1 MKYLTILFLIIAQI
15 KCYSLKKD
23 SISKKTTKVEVIS
36 SFYGSVGS
44 THLPVNFFNKI
55 YFGGFID
62 ESEKGNSYSI
72 AKTQRSGFETDMNF
86 GVNIYQENSELNGWY
101 FSLQNKISAAG
112 KYQQGLYDLIFRG
125 NEDLN
130 QQISLGNTKFH
141 FRNHQLINFGK
152 FYKNFS
158 FGFAIGN
165 ILQEYNGIFGEK
177 DLINFNNNYNW
188 NVVVNPNISFVRNNN
203 NALKKN
209 GNSLGLNFKI
219 KDAFKTTNLEY
230 EIEIK
235 NLGVMLLHSN
245 IETINYDT
253 SFTYSGLSFDQ
264 ITNINNLSSEISTPF
279 QPYFSNNKIISTT
292 PFEVKFNIVKSIN
305 NLELFAGAFYRNN
318 SQYLPKS
325 YIGFNYR
332 NEKKLNYGSNLSY
345 GGYNKFQWGINT
357 SYHTEKINAQIIL
370 QNCIGLIPS
379 LGRSLGIV
387 LNLNWKIR

>member
-1 MKYLTILFLIIAQI
+1 LKYLTILFLIVTQI
-15 KCYSLKKD
+15 KCYSLKRD
-23 SISKKTTKVEVIS
+23 SVAKKINKVEIIS

-72 AKTQRSGFETDMNF
+72 TKNQRSGFETDMSLK
-86 GVNIYQENSELNGWY
+86 VNIYQEKSELNGWY

-125 NEDLN
+125 NEDWN
-130 QQISLGNTKFH
+130 QQISIGNTNFH
-141 FRNHQLINFGK
+141 FRNHQLINLGK
-152 FYKNFS
+152 FYENFS
-158 FGFAIGN
+158 FGLVIGN
-165 ILQEYNGIFGEK
+165 ILQEYNGSFGEN
-177 DLINFNNNYNW
+177 DLIDFNSNYNW
-188 NVVVNPNISFVRNNN
+188 NIVVNPNIYFVRNNN
-203 NALKKN
+203 NIFKKN

-219 KDAFKTTNLEY
+219 KDNFKTTDLEY
-230 EIEIK
+230 ELEIK

-253 SFTYSGLSFDQ
+253 SFTYMGLSFDQ
-264 ITNINNLSSEISTPF
+264 ITNITDLSSEISTPF
-279 QPYFSNNKIISTT
+279 QPYNSNNRIISST

-305 NLELFAGAFYRNN
+305 ILELFAGAFYRNN

-370 QNCIGLIPS
+370 QNFIGLIPS
-379 LGRSLGIV
+379 FGKSLGIV

>member
-1 MKYLTILFLIIAQI
+1 MKYLTILFLILTQI
-15 KCYSLKKD
+15 NCYSLNRD
-23 SISKKTTKVEVIS
+23 SVTKKTTKVELIS

-62 ESEKGNSYSI
+62 ENEKGNSYSI
-72 AKTQRSGFETDMNF
+72 VKNQRSGFEADMDF
-86 GVNIYQENSELNGWY
+86 GVNIYQENNELKGWY
-101 FSLQNKISAAG
+101 FSIQNKISLAG

-125 NEDLN
+125 NEALN
-130 QQISLGNTKFH
+130 QQISLGNTNFH
-141 FRNHQLINFGK
+141 FRNHQLFNFGK
-152 FYKNFS
+152 FYENFS
-158 FGFAIGN
+158 FGLVIGN
-165 ILQEYNGIFGEK
+165 ILQEYNGSFGEN
-177 DLINFNNNYNW
+177 DFIDFNYNYNW
-188 NVVVNPNISFVRNNN
+188 SVVVNPNISFVRNANN
-203 NALKKN
+203 SFKKN

-219 KDAFKTTNLEY
+219 KDDFKTTNLHY
-230 EIEIK
+230 EIEVK

-245 IETINYDT
+245 VETINYDT
-253 SFTYSGLSFDQ
+253 SFSFSGFSFDQ
-264 ITNINNLSSEISTPF
+264 ITNITNLASEISTPF
-279 QPYFSNNKIISTT
+279 QPYNSNMRIISTT

-325 YIGFNYR
+325 YIGFNFR

-357 SYHTEKINAQIIL
+357 SYNTDKINTQIFI
-370 QNCIGLIPS
+370 QNFIGLIPS

>member
-1 MKYLTILFLIIAQI
+1 MKYLTILFLIVTQI
-15 KCYSLKKD
+15 KCYSLKRD
-23 SISKKTTKVEVIS
+23 SVAKKINKVEIIS

-72 AKTQRSGFETDMNF
+72 AKNQRSGFETDMSLK
-86 GVNIYQENSELNGWY
+86 VNIYQEKSELNGWY

-112 KYQQGLYDLIFRG
+112 KYQQELYDLIFRG
-125 NEDLN
+125 NEDWN
-130 QQISLGNTKFH
+130 QQISIGNTNFH
-141 FRNHQLINFGK
+141 FRNHQLINLGK
-152 FYKNFS
+152 FYENFS
-158 FGFAIGN
+158 FGLVIGN
-165 ILQEYNGIFGEK
+165 ILQEYNGSFGEN
-177 DLINFNNNYNW
+177 DLIDFNSNYNW
-188 NVVVNPNISFVRNNN
+188 NIVVNPNIYFVRNNN
-203 NALKKN
+203 NIFKKN

-219 KDAFKTTNLEY
+219 KDNFKTTDLEY
-230 EIEIK
+230 ELEIK

-253 SFTYSGLSFDQ
+253 SFTYMGLSFDQ
-264 ITNINNLSSEISTPF
+264 ITNITDLSSEISTPF
-279 QPYFSNNKIISTT
+279 QPYNSNNRIISST

-305 NLELFAGAFYRNN
+305 ILELFAGAFYRSN

-370 QNCIGLIPS
+370 QNFIGLIPS
-379 LGRSLGIV
+379 FGKSLGIV

>member
-1 MKYLTILFLIIAQI
+1 MKYLTILFLIITQI
-15 KCYSLKKD
+15 KCYSLKRD
-23 SISKKTTKVEVIS
+23 SIAKKTTKIEVNS

-44 THLPVNFFNKI
+44 THLPVNFFNTI

-62 ESEKGNSYSI
+62 EHEKGNSYSI
-72 AKTQRSGFETDMNF
+72 DKNQRSGFETDMNF
-86 GVNIYQENSELNGWY
+86 RVNIYQENSVLNGWY

-112 KYQQGLYDLIFRG
+112 IYNQGLYDFIFRG
-125 NEDLN
+125 NEDFN

-152 FYKNFS
+152 FYENFS
-158 FGFAIGN
+158 FGLVIGN
-165 ILQEYNGIFGEK
+165 ILQEYNGSFGEN
-177 DLINFNNNYNW
+177 DLIDFNSNYNW
-188 NVVVNPNISFVRNNN
+188 NVAVNPNISFVRNNN
-203 NALKKN
+203 NAFKKN

-219 KDAFKTTNLEY
+219 KNNFKSNNLEC
-230 EIEIK
+230 ELDVK
-235 NLGVMLLHSN
+235 NLGLMLIHSN
-245 IETINYDT
+245 IEIINYDT
-253 SFTYSGLSFDQ
+253 SFTYSGLSFGQ
-264 ITNINNLSSEISTPF
+264 ITNITNLSSEISTPF
-279 QPYFSNNKIISTT
+279 QPYTSNNRIISTT
-292 PFEVKFNIVKSIN
+292 PFEVKFNVVKSIN

-325 YIGFNYR
+325 YFGFNYR

-357 SYHTEKINAQIIL
+357 SYHTEKINAQIII

-379 LGRSLGIV
+379 LGKSLGLV

>member
-1 MKYLTILFLIIAQI
+1 MKYLTILLLIIAQI

-86 GVNIYQENSELNGWY
+86 GVKIYQENSELNGWY

-158 FGFAIGN
+158 FGLAIGN

-177 DLINFNNNYNW
+177 DLIDFNNNYNW

>member
-1 MKYLTILFLIIAQI
+1 MKYLTILFLIITQLD
-15 KCYSLKKD
+15 CYSLNRD
-23 SISKKTTKVEVIS
+23 SISKKTAKAELIS

-55 YFGGFID
+55 YFGGYID
-62 ESEKGNSYSI
+62 ESEKGNSFSI
-72 AKTQRSGFETDMNF
+72 AKNQRSGFETDMKF
-86 GVNIYQENSELNGWY
+86 GVNIYNENDELNGWY
-101 FSLQNKISAAG
+101 FSIQNKISTAG

-125 NEDLN
+125 NKDLN
-130 QQISLGNTKFH
+130 QQISIGNTNFH
-141 FRNHQLINFGK
+141 FRNHQLINLGK
-152 FYKNFS
+152 FYENFS
-158 FGFAIGN
+158 FGLVIGN
-165 ILQEYNGIFGEK
+165 ILQEYNGSFGEN
-177 DLINFNNNYNW
+177 DLIDFNSNYNW
-188 NVVVNPNISFVRNNN
+188 NIVVNPNIYFVRNNN
-203 NALKKN
+203 NIFKKN

-219 KDAFKTTNLEY
+219 KDNFKTTDLEY
-230 EIEIK
+230 ELEIK

-253 SFTYSGLSFDQ
+253 SFTYMGLSFDQ
-264 ITNINNLSSEISTPF
+264 ITNITDLSSEISTPF
-279 QPYFSNNKIISTT
+279 QPYNSNNRIISST

-305 NLELFAGAFYRNN
+305 ILELFAGAFYRNN

-370 QNCIGLIPS
+370 QNFIGLIPS
-379 LGRSLGIV
+379 FGKSLGIV

>member
-1 MKYLTILFLIIAQI
+1 LKYLTILFLIVTQI
-15 KCYSLKKD
+15 KCYSLKRD
-23 SISKKTTKVEVIS
+23 SVAKKINKVEIIS

-72 AKTQRSGFETDMNF
+72 AKNQRSGFETDMSLK
-86 GVNIYQENSELNGWY
+86 VNIYQEKSELNGWY

-125 NEDLN
+125 NEDWN
-130 QQISLGNTKFH
+130 QQISIGNTNFH
-141 FRNHQLINFGK
+141 FRNHQLINLGK
-152 FYKNFS
+152 FYENFS
-158 FGFAIGN
+158 FGLVIGN
-165 ILQEYNGIFGEK
+165 ILQEYNGSFGEN
-177 DLINFNNNYNW
+177 DLIDFNSNYNW
-188 NVVVNPNISFVRNNN
+188 NIVVNPNIYFVRNNN
-203 NALKKN
+203 NIFKKN

-219 KDAFKTTNLEY
+219 KDNFKTTDLEY
-230 EIEIK
+230 ELEIK

-253 SFTYSGLSFDQ
+253 SFTYMGLSFDQ
-264 ITNINNLSSEISTPF
+264 ITNITDLSSEISTPF
-279 QPYFSNNKIISTT
+279 QPYNSNNRIISST

-305 NLELFAGAFYRNN
+305 ILELFAGAFYRNN

-370 QNCIGLIPS
+370 QNFIGLIPS
-379 LGRSLGIV
+379 FGKSLGIV

>member
-1 MKYLTILFLIIAQI
+1 MIIIQI
-15 KCYSLKKD
+15 KCYSLNRD
-23 SISKKTTKVEVIS
+23 SIAKKTTKVEVIS

-55 YFGGFID
+55 YFGGFIG

-101 FSLQNKISAAG
+101 FSLQYKISAG
-112 KYQQGLYDLIFRG
+112 GRYQQGLYDLIFSG
-125 NEDLN
+125 NKELN
-130 QQISLGNTKFH
+130 QQISLENTNFH
-141 FRNHQLINFGK
+141 FRNHQLVNFGK

-158 FGFAIGN
+158 FGLVIGN
-165 ILQEYNGIFGEK
+165 ILQEYNGSFGEN
-177 DLINFNNNYNW
+177 DLIDFNSNYHW

-203 NALKKN
+203 NAFKKN
-209 GNSLGLNFKI
+209 GNSLGLTFRI
-219 KDAFKTTNLEY
+219 KNDFKTTGLEY
-230 EIEIK
+230 ELEIK

-253 SFTYSGLSFDQ
+253 SFTYSGLSFEQ
-264 ITNINNLSSEISTPF
+264 ITNISSLVSEISTPF
-279 QPYFSNNKIISTT
+279 RPYTSNNRVISTT
-292 PFEVKFNIVKSIN
+292 PFEVKFNVVKSLN

-325 YIGFNYR
+325 YFGFNYR
-332 NEKKLNYGSNLSY
+332 NEKKLNFGSNLSY

>member
-1 MKYLTILFLIIAQI
+1 MIFTQI
-15 KCYSLKKD
+15 KCYSLKQD
-23 SISKKTTKVEVIS
+23 SIPKKTTKFEAIS
-36 SFYGSVGS
+36 SFYSSIGS

-62 ESEKGNSYSI
+62 EREKGNSYSI
-72 AKTQRSGFETDMNF
+72 DKNQRSGFETDMNF

-101 FSLQNKISAAG
+101 FSLQKKISAAG
-112 KYQQGLYDLIFRG
+112 KYQQGLHDLIFRG

-130 QQISLGNTKFH
+130 QQISLENTKFH

-158 FGFAIGN
+158 FGLVIAN
-165 ILQEYNGIFGEK
+165 ILQEFNGRFGEN

-188 NVVVNPNISFVRNNN
+188 NIVVNPNISFVRNNN
-203 NALKKN
+203 NFFKKN
-209 GNSLGLNFKI
+209 GNSLGLNFRI
-219 KDAFKTTNLEY
+219 KDNYKMTNLEY

-253 SFTYSGLSFDQ
+253 SFSYSGLSFDQ
-264 ITNINNLSSEISTPF
+264 ITNITNFSSEISTQF
-279 QPYFSNNKIISTT
+279 QAYSSKNRIILTT
-292 PFEVKFNIVKSIN
+292 PFEFKFNVAKSIN
-305 NLELFAGAFYRNN
+305 NLELFAGVFYRNN

-325 YIGFNYR
+325 YFGFNYI

-345 GGYNKFQWGINT
+345 GGYNNFQWGINT
-357 SYHTEKINAQIIL
+357 SYNTEKINAQIIL
-370 QNCIGLIPS
+370 QNCLGLIPS
-379 LGRSLGIV
+379 LGRSFGII
-387 LNLNWKIR
+387 LNLKWEIR

>member
-23 SISKKTTKVEVIS
+23 SISKKITKVEVIS

-55 YFGGFID
+55 YFGGFIG

-86 GVNIYQENSELNGWY
+86 EVNIYQENSELNGWY

-158 FGFAIGN
+158 FGLAIGN

-177 DLINFNNNYNW
+177 DLIDFNNNYNW

-219 KDAFKTTNLEY
+219 KDAFKNTNLEY

-325 YIGFNYR
+325 YFGFNYR

>member
-1 MKYLTILFLIIAQI
+1 LKYLTILFLIVIQI
-15 KCYSLKKD
+15 KCYSLKRD
-23 SISKKTTKVEVIS
+23 SVAKKITKVEIIS

-72 AKTQRSGFETDMNF
+72 AKNQRSGFETDMNL

-112 KYQQGLYDLIFRG
+112 KYQQGLYDLIFMG
-125 NEDLN
+125 NEDWN
-130 QQISLGNTKFH
+130 QQISIGNTNFH

-152 FYKNFS
+152 FYENFS
-158 FGFAIGN
+158 FGLVIGN
-165 ILQEYNGIFGEK
+165 ILQEYNGSFGEN
-177 DLINFNNNYNW
+177 DLIDFNSNYNW
-188 NVVVNPNISFVRNNN
+188 NIVVNPNIYFVRNNN
-203 NALKKN
+203 NIFKKN

-219 KDAFKTTNLEY
+219 KDNFKTTDLEY
-230 EIEIK
+230 ELEIK
-235 NLGVMLLHSN
+235 NLGVILLHSN

-253 SFTYSGLSFDQ
+253 SFTYMGLSFDQ
-264 ITNINNLSSEISTPF
+264 ITNITNLSSEISTPF
-279 QPYFSNNKIISTT
+279 QPYNSNNRIISST

>member
-1 MKYLTILFLIIAQI
+1 MIIIQI
-15 KCYSLKKD
+15 KCYSLNRD
-23 SISKKTTKVEVIS
+23 SIVKKTTKVEVIS

-55 YFGGFID
+55 YFGGFIG

-72 AKTQRSGFETDMNF
+72 AKNQRSGFETDMNF

-101 FSLQNKISAAG
+101 FSLQNKISTAG
-112 KYQQGLYDLIFRG
+112 RYQQGLYDLIFIG
-125 NEDLN
+125 NKELN
-130 QQISLGNTKFH
+130 QQISLENTNFH
-141 FRNHQLINFGK
+141 FRNHQLVNFGK

-158 FGFAIGN
+158 FGLVIGN
-165 ILQEYNGIFGEK
+165 ILQEYNGSFGEN
-177 DLINFNNNYNW
+177 DLIDFNSNYHW

-203 NALKKN
+203 NAFKKN
-209 GNSLGLNFKI
+209 GNSLGLTFRI
-219 KDAFKTTNLEY
+219 KNDFKTTGLEY
-230 EIEIK
+230 ELEIK
-235 NLGVMLLHSN
+235 NLGLMFLHSN

-253 SFTYSGLSFDQ
+253 SFTYSGLSFNQ
-264 ITNINNLSSEISTPF
+264 ITNISSLVSEISTPF
-279 QPYFSNNKIISTT
+279 RPYTSNNRVISTT
-292 PFEVKFNIVKSIN
+292 PFEVKFNVVKSLN

-325 YIGFNYR
+325 YFGFNYR
-332 NEKKLNYGSNLSY
+332 NEKKLNFGSNLSY

>member
-1 MKYLTILFLIIAQI
+1 MKYLTILLLIIAQV
-15 KCYSLKKD
+15 KCFSLKKD

-72 AKTQRSGFETDMNF
+72 AKNQRSGFETDMSF
-86 GVNIYQENSELNGWY
+86 KVNIYQEKSELNGWY

-125 NEDLN
+125 NEDWN
-130 QQISLGNTKFH
+130 QQISIGNTNFH

-152 FYKNFS
+152 FYENFS
-158 FGFAIGN
+158 FGLVIGN
-165 ILQEYNGIFGEK
+165 ILQEYYGSFGEN
-177 DLINFNNNYNW
+177 DLIDFNSNYNW
-188 NVVVNPNISFVRNNN
+188 NIVVNPNIYFVRNNN
-203 NALKKN
+203 NIFKKN

-219 KDAFKTTNLEY
+219 KDNFKTTDLEY
-230 EIEIK
+230 ELEIK

-253 SFTYSGLSFDQ
+253 SFTYMGLSFNQ
-264 ITNINNLSSEISTPF
+264 ITNITNLSSEISTPF
-279 QPYFSNNKIISTT
+279 QPYNSNNRIISST

>member
-1 MKYLTILFLIIAQI
+1 MKYFTILFLIITQLN
-15 KCYSLKKD
+15 CYSLNRD
-23 SISKKTTKVEVIS
+23 SISKKTAKAELIS
-36 SFYGSVGS
+36 SFYSSVGS

-72 AKTQRSGFETDMNF
+72 AKNQRSGFEIDMNF
-86 GVNIYQENSELNGWY
+86 GVNIYNENDELNGWY
-101 FSLQNKISAAG
+101 FYLQNKISAAG

-125 NEDLN
+125 NKNLN
-130 QQISLGNTKFH
+130 QQISIGNTNFH

-152 FYKNFS
+152 FYENFS
-158 FGFAIGN
+158 FGLVIGN
-165 ILQEYNGIFGEK
+165 ILQEYNGCFGEN
-177 DLINFNNNYNW
+177 DLIDFNNNYHW

-203 NALKKN
+203 NALIKN
-209 GNSLGLNFKI
+209 GNSLGLNFKM
-219 KDAFKTTNLEY
+219 KDEFKTTSLEY
-230 EIEIK
+230 EIEVK

-245 IETINYDT
+245 IETIDYDT
-253 SFTYSGLSFDQ
+253 SFTYSGFSFDQ
-264 ITNINNLSSEISTPF
+264 ITNITNFSSEISTSF
-279 QPYFSNNKIISTT
+279 QPFNSDNKIISTT
-292 PFEVKFNIVKSIN
+292 PFEVKFNVVKSIN

-325 YIGFNYR
+325 YLGFNFK

-357 SYHTEKINAQIIL
+357 SYHTEKINAQIVL

-379 LGRSLGIV
+379 LGRSFGIV

>member
-1 MKYLTILFLIIAQI
+1 LKYLTILFLIITQI
-15 KCYSLKKD
+15 NCYSLNKD
-23 SISKKTTKVEVIS
+23 SISKKTAKAELIS

-44 THLPVNFFNKI
+44 THLPVNFFNTI

-72 AKTQRSGFETDMNF
+72 DKNQRSGFETDMSF
-86 GVNIYQENSELNGWY
+86 KVNIYQEKSELNGWY

-125 NEDLN
+125 NEDWN
-130 QQISLGNTKFH
+130 QQISIGNTNFH
-141 FRNHQLINFGK
+141 FRKHQLINFGK
-152 FYKNFS
+152 FYENFS
-158 FGFAIGN
+158 FGLVIGN
-165 ILQEYNGIFGEK
+165 ILQEYNGSFGDN
-177 DLINFNNNYNW
+177 DLIDFNSNYNW
-188 NVVVNPNISFVRNNN
+188 NVVVNPNIYFVRNNN
-203 NALKKN
+203 NIFKKN
-209 GNSLGLNFKI
+209 GNSLGLNFKL
-219 KDAFKTTNLEY
+219 KDNFKTTDLEY
-230 EIEIK
+230 ELEMK

-253 SFTYSGLSFDQ
+253 SFTYAGFSFDQ
-264 ITNINNLSSEISTPF
+264 IKNITNLSSEISTSF
-279 QPYFSNNKIISTT
+279 QPDSSINRIISTT

-318 SQYLPKS
+318 SQYLLKS
-325 YIGFNYR
+325 YFGFNFR

-357 SYHTEKINAQIIL
+357 SYHTEKINAQIVL

-379 LGRSLGIV
+379 LGRSFGIV

>member
-1 MKYLTILFLIIAQI
+1 MKYLTILFLIVTQI
-15 KCYSLKKD
+15 KCYSLNRD
-23 SISKKTTKVEVIS
+23 SIAKKITKVEIIS

-72 AKTQRSGFETDMNF
+72 VKNQRSGFETDMSF
-86 GVNIYQENSELNGWY
+86 KVNIYQEKSELNGWY

-125 NEDLN
+125 NEDWN
-130 QQISLGNTKFH
+130 QQISIGNTNFH

-152 FYKNFS
+152 FYENFS
-158 FGFAIGN
+158 FGLVIGN
-165 ILQEYNGIFGEK
+165 ILQEFNGSFGEN
-177 DLINFNNNYNW
+177 DLIDFNSNYNW
-188 NVVVNPNISFVRNNN
+188 NIVVNPNIYFVRNNN
-203 NALKKN
+203 NIFKKN

-219 KDAFKTTNLEY
+219 KDNFKTTDLEY
-230 EIEIK
+230 ELEIK

-253 SFTYSGLSFDQ
+253 SFTYMGLSFDQ
-264 ITNINNLSSEISTPF
+264 ITNITNLSSEISTPF
-279 QPYFSNNKIISTT
+279 QPYTSNNRIISST

-357 SYHTEKINAQIIL
+357 SYHTKKINAQIIL

>member
-1 MKYLTILFLIIAQI
+1 
-15 KCYSLKKD
+15 
-23 SISKKTTKVEVIS
+23 VIS

-55 YFGGFID
+55 YFGGFIG

-101 FSLQNKISAAG
+101 FSLQYKISAG
-112 KYQQGLYDLIFRG
+112 GRYQQGLYDLIFSG
-125 NEDLN
+125 NKELN
-130 QQISLGNTKFH
+130 QQISLENTNFH
-141 FRNHQLINFGK
+141 FRNHQLVNFGK

-158 FGFAIGN
+158 FGLVIGN
-165 ILQEYNGIFGEK
+165 ILQEYNGSFGEN
-177 DLINFNNNYNW
+177 DLIDFNSNYHW
-188 NVVVNPNISFVRNNN
+188 NVVVNPNISFIRNNN
-203 NALKKN
+203 SAFKKN
-209 GNSLGLNFKI
+209 GNSLGLTFRI
-219 KDAFKTTNLEY
+219 KNDFKTTGLEY
-230 EIEIK
+230 ELEIK
-235 NLGVMLLHSN
+235 NLGLMLLHSN

-253 SFTYSGLSFDQ
+253 SFTYSGLSFEQ
-264 ITNINNLSSEISTPF
+264 ITNISSLVSEISTPF
-279 QPYFSNNKIISTT
+279 RPYTSNNRVISTT
-292 PFEVKFNIVKSIN
+292 PFEVKFNVVKSLN

-325 YIGFNYR
+325 YFGFNYR
-332 NEKKLNYGSNLSY
+332 NEKKLNFGSNLSY

>member
-23 SISKKTTKVEVIS
+23 SISKKTNKVEVIS

-55 YFGGFID
+55 YFGGFIH

-86 GVNIYQENSELNGWY
+86 GVNVYQENSKLNGFY
-101 FSLQNKISAAG
+101 FSLQKKISTAG
-112 KYQQGLYDLIFRG
+112 KYQQGLFDLIFRG

-130 QQISLGNTKFH
+130 QQISIGSTNFH

-158 FGFAIGN
+158 FGLVIGN
-165 ILQEYNGIFGEK
+165 ILQEYNGSFGEN
-177 DLINFNNNYNW
+177 DLIDFNSNYNW

-219 KDAFKTTNLEY
+219 KDDFKSTGLEY
-230 EIEIK
+230 ELEIK
-235 NLGVMLLHSN
+235 NLGVMFLHSN

-253 SFTYSGLSFDQ
+253 SFTYSGLSFNQ

-279 QPYFSNNKIISTT
+279 QSYTSNNRIISST
-292 PFEVKFNIVKSIN
+292 PFEVKFNVVKSIK
-305 NLELFAGAFYRNN
+305 NLELFAGTFYRNN
-318 SQYLPKS
+318 SQYLTNS
-325 YIGFNYR
+325 YFGFNYR
-332 NEKKLNYGSNLSY
+332 NKKKLNYGSNLSY

-357 SYHTEKINAQIIL
+357 SYSTEKINAQIIL

-379 LGRSLGIV
+379 LGKSLGIV
-387 LNLNWKIR
+387 LNLNWKIK

>member
-1 MKYLTILFLIIAQI
+1 LKYLTILFLIIIHI
-15 KCYSLKKD
+15 KCYSLNRD
-23 SISKKTTKVEVIS
+23 SIANKTTKVEVIS

-72 AKTQRSGFETDMNF
+72 AKNQRSGFETDMSF
-86 GVNIYQENSELNGWY
+86 GVNIYKEKSELNGWY

-112 KYQQGLYDLIFRG
+112 KYQQGLYDLFFRG
-125 NEDLN
+125 NKNLN

-158 FGFAIGN
+158 FGLAIGN

-177 DLINFNNNYNW
+177 DLIDINNNYNW

-203 NALKKN
+203 SAIKKN
-209 GNSLGLNFKI
+209 GNSFGLNFKI
-219 KDAFKTTNLEY
+219 NDAFNTNNLEY

-253 SFTYSGLSFDQ
+253 SFSYSGLSFDQ
-264 ITNINNLSSEISTPF
+264 ITNITNLSSEISTPF
-279 QPYFSNNKIISTT
+279 QPYTSNNKIISST
-292 PFEVKFNIVKSIN
+292 PFEVKCNVVKSIN
-305 NLELFAGAFYRNN
+305 NLELFAGLFYRNN

-325 YIGFNYR
+325 YFGFNYR
-332 NEKKLNYGSNLSY
+332 NKKKLNYGSNLSY

-357 SYHTEKINAQIIL
+357 SYHTEKINVQIIL
-370 QNCIGLIPS
+370 QNCVGLIPS